1 MEELTKLFSLEE
13 LLTYADDD
21 FEGESNE
28 KIEIVRNTLF
38 VDESQADVI
47 YTMILI
53 EVLENGVSWMRAVDI
68 LNEGEVDIESLIM
81 YEDEVCI
88 FETFKYIP
96 FTELGSCKLSTL
108 YTDKSIFIS
117 RQDVSEEEEKDMSK
131 MADKY
136 IVSKMKT
143 TLN

>member
-1 MEELTKLFSLEE
+1 MEELTKLFSLGE
-13 LLTYADDD
+13 LLTHSDDD
-21 FEGESNE
+21 FESESDE

-38 VDESQADVI
+38 VDERQADVI

-53 EVLENGVSWMRAVDI
+53 EMLENGTSWMRAVDM
-68 LNEGEVDIESLIM
+68 LNEGEVDIESLTM

-88 FETFKYIP
+88 FKTFKYIP

-117 RQDVSEEEEKDMSK
+117 RENITEEEEKDLSK

-136 IVSKMKT
+136 IISKMKT

>member
-1 MEELTKLFSLEE
+1 MSELTKLFSLEE

-21 FEGESNE
+21 FESESSE

-38 VDESQADVI
+38 VDESQADII

-68 LNEGEVDIESLIM
+68 LNEGEVDIESLTM

-117 RQDVSEEEEKDMSK
+117 RQDVSEEEEKDISK
-131 MADKY
+131 MADTY

>member
-21 FEGESNE
+21 FESESSE

-38 VDESQADVI
+38 VDERQADVI